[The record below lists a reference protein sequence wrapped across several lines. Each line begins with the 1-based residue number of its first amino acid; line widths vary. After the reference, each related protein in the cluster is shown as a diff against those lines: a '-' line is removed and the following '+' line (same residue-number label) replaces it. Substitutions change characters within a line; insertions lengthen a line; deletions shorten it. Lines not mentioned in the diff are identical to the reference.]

1 MTYYW
6 RVFLWEN
13 GHKSTEYTDY
23 TVAPIFI
30 EDKLDETLDSGE
42 VILKSMPAASRNA
55 FPPKTKFRI
64 ERYETADYA
73 DDPKKWDFIVEHDDV
88 EEYVGCPEIC
98 THRISLTEVSAVAQ
112 NMHVDNIALTYEL
125 QDVDLNYRT
134 TLPDEGVAAVNIYPG
149 GSSYNTFIDG
159 GHSDSFNNWLLN
171 WNGVDYAF
179 ASPDRPSITY
189 FETNFK
195 FEWSKTESLN
205 RLIAKINA
213 SSAREFEFDI
223 PKLTAY
229 AGTGSSWQEIG
240 EIPTKTTVTWKKYK
254 RRATQ
259 DSDGRYIADTRFEV
273 EEIDSGTLVDLTSF
287 PTSSSGFVSLSLRT
301 KVENNILYICETPCC
316 GSVWSQDD
324 TKSGLKI
331 LSSKW
336 IGDEQLTGSD
346 NTLYVPISY
355 ATENSNYTKAKFS
368 TFAMADEEAIS
379 TGDDGNVYIC
389 WYDYEIQTREA
400 FYASGGMSIP
410 ARQYYSCTGY
420 WRGLDTG
427 SLKDDY
433 WYFNK
438 TRLDSVFIT
447 SHPIIDPSVYV
458 KTSITATIEMIDVN
472 GGKFLMKGKK
482 YSCYELLK
490 KALLTVDTQIIDNSK
505 IGVDELVGK
514 YPITISTEWVAR
526 LQAAI
531 MQETIFEQKNLWEIL
546 LQIGYYLHAIP
557 YIEFADDETDRF
569 LLSFRQLGDTR
580 KKVDT
585 SVKLTIFNSQNL
597 SDYFTQYDS
606 YVTNLF
612 SPQNEVD
619 EWLVV
624 KAGDSTYLA
633 SNDNAEIHASRPI
646 IEMLDMEITY
656 QNKTRNALESIFEES
671 VYQILT
677 SDNPKRIQPTKGNAI
692 YYTLGS
698 NKILGLN
705 YVPPQANSG
714 TFSYAL
720 QEICRRLFGS
730 AIGDP
735 KELKYNDLLIHI
747 KYRTQDELRV
757 SQVRPDIQNFMR
769 NSSLEKYPH
778 HEQYYGQQDKII
790 DSERFTEN
798 LFGQLIRVGNTEY
811 QRQEYAPAG
820 SEKESGD
827 LVDIY
832 GEPYYVIATE
842 NENYADI
849 VLQKVT
855 YSKNF
860 NQLAKIVTIP
870 SEPRFYEVSERSKV
884 RREVRLMEFIELTTT
899 QPTAK
904 NNTRFLSAAKWK
916 NFIKY
921 TIFGRGEYLLPNFAY
936 TKFQADHRREHTGG
950 YGQLV
955 PASSLFPS
963 GETVRN
969 GENSV
974 APLEAKDNAQC
985 VVSLLHYPTR
995 NGMIFEWDMED
1006 NFKAGDFIDA
1016 GLSGVKENGEAYV
1029 AQQSH
1034 RYVDV
1039 MGRADLFTFRL
1050 FNKTN
1055 WTIEQARQL
1064 PKAAYVPTENESD
1077 IFLPS
1082 PYTIGLDKDNREAIS
1097 FNFQIN
1103 LLHRPTAQDSED
1115 FITLSN
1121 LFGEKESELKMCL
1134 LSETQ
1139 SMFNQDINASL
1150 HSVLADNVQYSLI
1163 DNASLNA
1170 IELRITKPTGVD
1182 LEKIK
1187 AIALY
1192 EESEGGSRYAYII
1205 KNVEKTPAEQ
1215 RLKSW
1220 WLFPVF
1226 SD

>member
-64 ERYETADYA
+64 ERYETADYT
-73 DDPKKWDFIVEHDDV
+73 DEPKKWDFIVEHDDV

-98 THRISLTEVSAVAQ
+98 THRISLIEASVIAQ
-112 NMHVDNIALTYEL
+112 GMHVDNIALTYEL

-134 TLPDEGVAAVNIYPG
+134 TLPDEGVTVASVYPG
-149 GSSYNTFIDG
+149 GSPYNSFTDG

-171 WNGVDYAF
+171 RNGVDYAH

-254 RRATQ
+254 QRARQ
-259 DSDGRYIADTRFEV
+259 DSDGHYIADAQYAA
-273 EEIDSGTLVDLTSF
+273 EEIDNGTLVDKTSF
-287 PTSSSGFVSLSLRT
+287 PTSSSDFRALSLRT
-301 KVENNILYICETPCC
+301 KVENNILYICETPCV
-316 GSVWSQDD
+316 GAVWSRNE
-324 TKSGLKI
+324 TKSGFRI
-331 LSSKW
+331 LNSKW
-336 IGDEQLTGSD
+336 IGDTQATESD
-346 NTLYVPISY
+346 NTEYVPISY
-355 ATENSNYTKAKFS
+355 ATANSHYEKASFA

-389 WYDYEIQTREA
+389 WYEYELQTREA
-400 FYASGGMSIP
+400 FYASGGTNIP

-420 WRGLDTG
+420 WRGLDTS
-427 SLKDDY
+427 SLNDDY

-438 TRLDSVFIT
+438 TRLDRIAINSFPT
-447 SHPIIDPSVYV
+447 QESSVYV
-458 KTSITATIEMIDVN
+458 KTSVTATVEMVDVN

-505 IGVDELVGK
+505 IGVDELVNQ

-526 LQAAI
+526 LQAAT

-557 YIEFADDETDRF
+557 YIEFADDGTDRF
-569 LLSFRQLGDTR
+569 LLSFRQLGDT
-580 KKVDT
+580 KKKTDT
-585 SVKLTIFNSQNL
+585 SIKLTIFNSQNL
-597 SDYFTQYDS
+597 SEYFTQYDS

-633 SNDNAEIHASRPI
+633 SNDNAEILTSRPI
-646 IEMLDMEITY
+646 IEVLELDIKYKNE
-656 QNKTRNALESIFEES
+656 TRNALESIFEES

-677 SDNPKRIQPTKGNAI
+677 SENPKRIQPAKGNAI

-714 TFSYAL
+714 THTYAL

-730 AIGDP
+730 AIGKP
-735 KELKYNDLLIHI
+735 EELKFNDLMIHI

-827 LVDIY
+827 LVEIY
-832 GEPYYVIATE
+832 GEPYYVIATD
-842 NENYADI
+842 NESYADI

-884 RREVRLMEFIELTTT
+884 RREVRVMEFVELTTT
-899 QPTAK
+899 KPTKA
-904 NNTRFLSAAKWK
+904 THPRFLSNSKWK
-916 NFIKY
+916 TLIKGLIFNKQTY
-921 TIFGRGEYLLPNFAY
+921 TLPNFAY

-950 YGQLV
+950 YGQLI

-974 APLEAKDNAQC
+974 APLAASDNAQC

-995 NGMIFEWDMED
+995 NGIIFEWDMED

-1016 GLSGVKENGEAYV
+1016 GLSGIKENGEAYV

-1039 MGRADLFTFRL
+1039 MGRVDLFSFRL

-1055 WTIEQARQL
+1055 WTLEQAQQL
-1064 PKAAYVPTENESD
+1064 PKAVYVPSESESD
-1077 IFLPS
+1077 IYLPS

-1103 LLHRPTAQDSED
+1103 LLHRATAQDSED

-1134 LSETQ
+1134 LNDTQ

-1163 DNASLNA
+1163 DNATLNA
-1170 IELRITKPTGVD
+1170 IEIRITEPTGVD
-1182 LEKIK
+1182 LAKVK

>member
-1 MTYYW
+1 MYYW

-13 GHKSTEYTDY
+13 GHKSTEYTKHV
-23 TVAPIFI
+23 VAPIFL

-42 VILKSMPAASRNA
+42 VVLKAMPIATRNA
-55 FPPKTKFRI
+55 FPPKTKFRL
-64 ERYETADYA
+64 ERYTTEDYT
-73 DDPKKWDFIVEHDDV
+73 DTPRKWDLVVEHDDV
-88 EEYVGCPEIC
+88 EEYEGCPEIC
-98 THRISLTEVSAVAQ
+98 THRVNLIEASVIAQ
-112 NMHVDNIALTYEL
+112 GMHVDNIALTYEL

-134 TLPDEGVAAVNIYPG
+134 TLPDEGVTVASVYPG
-149 GSSYNTFIDG
+149 GSPYNSFTDG

-171 WNGVDYAF
+171 WNGVDYAH
-179 ASPDRPSITY
+179 ATPDRPSVTY

-195 FEWSKTESLN
+195 FEWSNTGSLN
-205 RLIAKINA
+205 GLIAKINA
-213 SSAREFEFDI
+213 STAREFTFDI

-229 AGTGSSWQEIG
+229 AGTGDAWQEIG

-254 RRATQ
+254 QRARQ
-259 DSDGRYIADTRFEV
+259 DSDGRYIADTQFEP
-273 EEIDSGTLVDLTSF
+273 EEIDSGTLFDKTSF
-287 PTSSSGFVSLSLRT
+287 PTSSSGFVSLPLRT
-301 KVENNILYICETPCC
+301 KVENNILYICETPYI
-316 GSVWSQDD
+316 GAAWSRND
-324 TKSGLKI
+324 TKSGFRI
-331 LSSKW
+331 LNSKW
-336 IGDEQLTGSD
+336 IGDTEATGSD
-346 NTLYVPISY
+346 NTEYVPISY
-355 ATENSNYTKAKFS
+355 ATANQHYTQASFT

-379 TGDDGNVYIC
+379 TGDDGNVYIS
-389 WYDYEIQTREA
+389 WYEYELQTREA
-400 FYASGGMSIP
+400 FYASGGTNIP

-420 WRGLDTG
+420 WRGLDTS
-427 SLKDDY
+427 SLNDDY

-438 TRLDSVFIT
+438 TRLDRIAIT
-447 SHPIIDPSVYV
+447 SYPTQAPSVYV
-458 KTSITATIEMIDVN
+458 KTSITATVEMIDVN

-490 KALLTVDTQIIDNSK
+490 KALLTVDTQIINNTQ
-505 IGVDELVGK
+505 IGIDELGEH
-514 YPITISTEWVAR
+514 YPITISAEWVAR
-526 LQAAI
+526 LQAAT

-557 YIEFADDETDRF
+557 YMEFADDGTDRF

-580 KKVDT
+580 KKDDT
-585 SVKLTIFNSQNL
+585 SRKITVFNSQNL

-612 SPQNEVD
+612 SPQNVVD
-619 EWLVV
+619 EWLVA
-624 KAGDSTYLA
+624 KTSDSSYLA
-633 SNDNAEIHASRPI
+633 ANDTAEFSASRPI
-646 IEMLDMEITY
+646 IEIMEFDIQY
-656 QNKTRNALESIFEES
+656 GNEKRNALENIFEES

-677 SDNPKRIQPTKGNAI
+677 SDNPKRIQPAKGNAI
-692 YYTLGS
+692 YYKLGD

-705 YVPPQANSG
+705 YVPPAANSG
-714 TFSYAL
+714 TYYYAL
-720 QEICRRLFGS
+720 QEICRRLFGD
-730 AIGDP
+730 AIGKP
-735 KELKYNDLLIHI
+735 EKLKFNDLLVHV
-747 KYRTQDELRV
+747 KYKTQDELRV

-811 QRQEYAPAG
+811 QRQEYADAG

-842 NENYADI
+842 NENYADAI
-849 VLQKVT
+849 KQKVT

-884 RREVRLMEFIELTTT
+884 RREVRVMEFVELTTT
-899 QPTAK
+899 KPTKA
-904 NNTRFLSAAKWK
+904 THPRFLSNSKWK
-916 NFIKY
+916 TLIKGLIFNKQTY
-921 TIFGRGEYLLPNFAY
+921 TLPNFAY

-950 YGQLV
+950 YGQLI
-955 PASSLFPS
+955 PANSLFPS
-963 GETVRN
+963 GETIRDGV
-969 GENSV
+969 NSIK
-974 APLEAKDNAQC
+974 PLDPSDHAEC

-995 NGMIFEWDMED
+995 NGIIFEWDMED

-1055 WTIEQARQL
+1055 WTIGQARQL
-1064 PKAAYVPTENESD
+1064 PKAAYVPTESESD
-1077 IFLPS
+1077 IYLPS

-1103 LLHRPTAQDSED
+1103 LLHRTTEQDSED
-1115 FITLSN
+1115 FITLAN
-1121 LFGEKESELKMCL
+1121 LFGEKESALKMCL
-1134 LSETQ
+1134 LDTTQ

-1150 HSVLADNVQYSLI
+1150 HNVLADNVQYSLI
-1163 DNASLNA
+1163 DNATLNA
-1170 IELRITKPTGVD
+1170 IEIRITEPTGVD
-1182 LEKIK
+1182 LAKVK

-1192 EESEGGSRYAYII
+1192 EETQGGSRYAYII
-1205 KNVEKTPAEQ
+1205 KNIEKTPTEQ

-1220 WLFPVF
+1220 WLVPVF

>member
-1 MTYYW
+1 MYYW

-13 GHKSTEYTDY
+13 GHKSTEYTKY
-23 TVAPIFI
+23 VVAPIFL

-42 VILKSMPAASRNA
+42 VVLKAMPIATRNA
-55 FPPKTKFRI
+55 FPPKTKFRL
-64 ERYETADYA
+64 ERYTKEDYT
-73 DDPKKWDFIVEHDDV
+73 DTPRKWDLVVEHDDV
-88 EEYVGCPEIC
+88 EEYEGCPEIC
-98 THRISLTEVSAVAQ
+98 AHRVNLIEASVIAQ
-112 NMHVDNIALTYEL
+112 GMHVDNIALTYEL

-134 TLPDEGVAAVNIYPG
+134 TRPDEGVTVASVYPG
-149 GSSYNTFIDG
+149 GSPYNSFTDG

-171 WNGVDYAF
+171 RNGVDYEHATQ
-179 ASPDRPSITY
+179 DRPSVTY

-195 FEWSKTESLN
+195 FEWSNTESLN

-213 SSAREFEFDI
+213 STAREFEFDI

-229 AGTGSSWQEIG
+229 AGTGNSWQEIG

-254 RRATQ
+254 QRARQ
-259 DSDGRYIADTRFEV
+259 DSDGRYIADAQYAA
-273 EEIDSGTLVDLTSF
+273 EEIGNGTLVDKTSF

-301 KVENNILYICETPCC
+301 KVENNILYICETPYY
-316 GSVWSQDD
+316 GSVWSRND
-324 TKSGLKI
+324 TKSGFRI
-331 LSSKW
+331 LNSKW
-336 IGDEQLTGSD
+336 IGDTEATGSD
-346 NTLYVPISY
+346 NTEYVPISY
-355 ATENSNYTKAKFS
+355 ATANSHYEKASFAI
-368 TFAMADEEAIS
+368 FAMADEEAIS

-389 WYDYEIQTREA
+389 WYEYEIQTREA
-400 FYASGGMSIP
+400 FYASGGTSIP

-420 WRGLDTG
+420 WSGLNTS
-427 SLKDDY
+427 SLNDDY

-438 TRLDSVFIT
+438 TRLDRIAIT
-447 SHPIIDPSVYV
+447 SNPTQAPSVYV
-458 KTSITATIEMIDVN
+458 KTNVTATVEMVDVN

-490 KALLTVDTQIIDNSK
+490 KALLTVDTQIINNSTTG
-505 IGVDELVGK
+505 IDELVEQ
-514 YPITISTEWVAR
+514 YPITISTEWVGR
-526 LQAAI
+526 LQAAT

-557 YIEFADDETDRF
+557 YMEFADDGTDRF

-580 KKVDT
+580 KKDDT
-585 SVKLTIFNSQNL
+585 SRKITVFNSQNL

-619 EWLVV
+619 EWLVA
-624 KAGDSTYLA
+624 KTSDSTYLV
-633 SNDNAEIHASRPI
+633 SNDVAEIKTSRPI
-646 IEMLDMEITY
+646 LEIIEFDIQY
-656 QNKTRNALESIFEES
+656 QDETRNALESIFEES

-677 SDNPKRIQPTKGNAI
+677 SDNPKMIQPAKGNAL
-692 YYTLGS
+692 YYKLGT
-698 NKILGLN
+698 NTIAGLN
-705 YVPPQANSG
+705 YRPPKARNDDVYLYS
-714 TFSYAL
+714 L
-720 QEICRRLFGS
+720 QEICRRLFGIS
-730 AIGDP
+730 NPA
-735 KELKYNDLLIHI
+735 ELKFNDLIFHI

-811 QRQEYAPAG
+811 QRQEYATDTD
-820 SEKESGD
+820 EKESGD
-827 LVDIY
+827 LVMINGDA
-832 GEPYYVIATE
+832 YYVIATE
-842 NENYADI
+842 NEYYPDAI
-849 VLQKVT
+849 MQKVT

-884 RREVRLMEFIELTTT
+884 RREVRLMEFIELSTT

-904 NNTRFLSAAKWK
+904 NNARFLSATKWK

-921 TIFGRGEYLLPNFAY
+921 TIFGKGSYSLPNFAY
-936 TKFQADHRREHTGG
+936 TKFQADRRREHIGG
-950 YGQLV
+950 YGQLI
-955 PASSLFPS
+955 PADSMFPS
-963 GETVRN
+963 GETIRDGV
-969 GENSV
+969 NSIK
-974 APLEAKDNAQC
+974 PLDPSDHAEC

-1016 GLSGVKENGEAYV
+1016 GLPGVKENGEAYV

-1064 PKAAYVPTENESD
+1064 PKATYVPTESESD
-1077 IFLPS
+1077 IYLPS

-1134 LSETQ
+1134 LDTTQ

-1163 DNASLNA
+1163 DNATLNA
-1170 IELRITKPTGVD
+1170 IEIRITEPTGVD
-1182 LEKIK
+1182 LAKVK

-1192 EESEGGSRYAYII
+1192 EESDGGARYAYII
-1205 KNVEKTPAEQ
+1205 KNIEKTPTEQ

>member
-1 MTYYW
+1 MYYW
-6 RVFLWEN
+6 KVFLWEN

-23 TVAPIFI
+23 AVAPIFL

-42 VILKSMPAASRNA
+42 VILKSMPISTRNA

-64 ERYETADYA
+64 ERYETAGYTNE
-73 DDPKKWDFIVEHDDV
+73 PRRWDMVVEHDDV
-88 EEYVGCPEIC
+88 EEYVGAPEIC
-98 THRISLTEVSAVAQ
+98 THRINLIEASAVAQ

-134 TLPDEGVAAVNIYPG
+134 TLPDEGVTVASVYPG
-149 GSSYNTFIDG
+149 GSSYNTFTDG
-159 GHSDSFNNWLLN
+159 GHSDSFNNWLLD
-171 WNGVDYAF
+171 WNGVDYAH
-179 ASPDRPSITY
+179 ATQDRPSITY

-195 FEWSKTESLN
+195 FEWSRTGSLN
-205 RLIAKINA
+205 GLIAKINA
-213 SSAREFEFDI
+213 STAREFEFDI

-273 EEIDSGTLVDLTSF
+273 EEISNGTLVDLTSF

-301 KVENNILYICETPCC
+301 KVENNILYICETPYY
-316 GSVWSQDD
+316 WSMWQRND
-324 TKSGLKI
+324 TNSGFRI
-331 LSSKW
+331 LNSKW
-336 IGDEQLTGSD
+336 IGDTEATGSD
-346 NTLYVPISY
+346 NTIYVPISY
-355 ATENSNYTKAKFS
+355 AVANSNYTKAKFS

-389 WYDYEIQTREA
+389 WYEYEIQTREA
-400 FYASGGMSIP
+400 FYASGGTNIP
-410 ARQYYSCTGY
+410 ARQYYTCKGY
-420 WRGLDTG
+420 WSGLDTG
-427 SLKDDY
+427 SLNDDV
-433 WYFNK
+433 WHFEK
-438 TRLDSVFIT
+438 TRLDRVEILSN
-447 SHPIIDPSVYV
+447 PSREPTVYV
-458 KTSITATIEMIDVN
+458 KTSITATVEMVDVN

-490 KALLTVDTQIIDNSK
+490 KALLTIDTQIIDNSK
-505 IGVDELVGK
+505 IGVDELVEK
-514 YPITISTEWVAR
+514 YPIAISTEWVAR
-526 LQAAI
+526 LQAAT

-557 YIEFADDETDRF
+557 YIEFADDGTDRF
-569 LLSFRQLGDTR
+569 LLSFRQLGDT
-580 KKVDT
+580 KKKADT
-585 SVKLTIFNSQNL
+585 SVKLTVFNSQNL

-612 SPQNEVD
+612 SPQNIVD

-633 SNDNAEIHASRPI
+633 SNDNAEVHASRPI
-646 IEMLDMEITY
+646 IEMLELDIKYKNE
-656 QNKTRNALESIFEES
+656 TRNALESVFEES

-677 SDNPKRIQPTKGNAI
+677 SDNPKRIQPAKGNAI

-705 YVPPQANSG
+705 YVPPAASSG
-714 TFSYAL
+714 TYYYAL

-730 AIGDP
+730 AIGKP
-735 KELKYNDLLIHI
+735 EELKFNDLLIHI

-811 QRQEYAPAG
+811 QRQEYAVSG
-820 SEKESGD
+820 EEKESGD

-832 GEPYYVIATE
+832 GEPFYVIATE
-842 NENYADI
+842 NENYADAI
-849 VLQKVT
+849 LQKVT

-884 RREVRLMEFIELTTT
+884 RREVRLMEFIELSTT
-899 QPTAK
+899 QPTTK
-904 NNTRFLSAAKWK
+904 NNARFLSATKWK

-921 TIFGRGEYLLPNFAY
+921 TIFSKGSYSLPNFAY
-936 TKFQADHRREHTGG
+936 IKFQADHRREHIGG
-950 YGQLV
+950 YGQLI
-955 PASSLFPS
+955 PADSMFPS

-969 GENSV
+969 GDNSV

-995 NGMIFEWDMED
+995 NGIIFEWDMED

-1050 FNKTN
+1050 FNKAN

-1064 PKAAYVPTENESD
+1064 PKATYVPSENESD
-1077 IFLPS
+1077 IYLPS

-1134 LSETQ
+1134 LRDTQ

-1163 DNASLNA
+1163 DNSTLNA
-1170 IELRITKPTGVD
+1170 IELRITKPAGVD
-1182 LEKIK
+1182 LGKVK

-1192 EESEGGSRYAYII
+1192 EESDGGARYAYII